1 MRLSGNLTGVD
12 ASVTDQAAGRPGQVE
27 RTAAPGA
34 GANGGAKGAG
44 AKAAT
49 PLFAFL
55 LVAVNLRIAVVA
67 LSPLLDDIKAAEH
80 ITDGA
85 AGLLTTLPLAC
96 FGAFAFIV
104 PSLTRRLGARRLPTL
119 SMAILAAGILLW
131 LIPGLLPLFGGAL
144 VAGAG
149 IGIANIGMPG
159 MVKRD
164 FAARSHLVTGLYTTM
179 LFIGGTVGA
188 GLTVPLRDALG
199 IGWREVLALWAI
211 PAIAALIVWQ
221 IFAGRHETETDAPT
235 ASDGAAELDPPA
247 DADAPAA
254 AGATTTGGPSLRA
267 LLRDPV
273 AWAVTCFMGIQSL
286 GYYAF
291 VAWLPTLLQDHGMS
305 AGRAG
310 WMLSFATFPGIV
322 AALGTPVLDRRL
334 GGGPI
339 LVLLASGAA
348 ACGFAGLIVAP
359 VSLVYLWMIL
369 LGLAQGACISLAINY
384 IVARSPDHEHTG
396 RLSAMAQ
403 GFGYLLAC
411 LGPVGLGAVHNATG
425 SWTVPLI
432 VLIAV
437 LGAQIAAGIQASR
450 SRYVLAARA

>member
-1 MRLSGNLTGVD
+1 VYKPS
-12 ASVTDQAAGRPGQVE
+12 P
-27 RTAAPGA
+27 
-34 GANGGAKGAG
+34 

-80 ITDGA
+80 LSDSA

-104 PSLTRRLGARRLPTL
+104 PALTRRLGPRRLPPL
-119 SMAILAAGILLW
+119 AMAIVTVGILLW

-159 MVKRD
+159 MLKRD

-179 LFIGGTVGA
+179 LFIGGTIGA
-188 GLTVPLRDALG
+188 GLTVPIRDALG
-199 IGWREVLALWAI
+199 IDWREALAIWAI
-211 PAIAALIVWQ
+211 PAIAALVVWQ
-221 IFAGRHETETDAPT
+221 LT
-235 ASDGAAELDPPA
+235 ASGRRADGKGPVASDWPATGPGGVAPASAAPA
-247 DADAPAA
+247 VTPAA
-254 AGATTTGGPSLRA
+254 AVGGPSLRA
-267 LLRDPV
+267 LLGDPV
-273 AWAVTCFMGIQSL
+273 AWSVTIFMGVQSL
-286 GYYAF
+286 EYYAF

-305 AGRAG
+305 AGEAG

-322 AALGTPVLDRRL
+322 AALGTPILDRRL
-334 GGGPI
+334 GGGP
-339 LVLLASGAA
+339 VPALLAAVLG

-359 VSLVYLWMIL
+359 VSLAYLWMIL
-369 LGLAQGACISLAINY
+369 LGLAQGACITLAINY

-411 LGPVGLGAVHNATG
+411 LGPVALGAVHNATG
-425 SWTVPLI
+425 TWTVPLL

-437 LGAQIAAGIQASR
+437 LGVQVAAGIQASR
-450 SRYVLAARA
+450 PRHVLAGAGRKWS

>member
-1 MRLSGNLTGVD
+1 MD
-12 ASVTDQAAGRPGQVE
+12 ASVTDQPRSGSPEPAQHAAAR
-27 RTAAPGA
+27 A
-34 GANGGAKGAG
+34 
-44 AKAAT
+44 AKAGT
-49 PLFAFL
+49 PLFVFL

-67 LSPLLDDIKAAEH
+67 LSPLLDDIKATEH
-80 ITDGA
+80 LTDSA

-96 FGAFAFIV
+96 FGAFAFLV
-104 PSLTRRLGARRLPTL
+104 PWLTRRLGARRLPTL
-119 SMAILAAGILLW
+119 SMAILSAGILLW

-144 VAGAG
+144 VVGAG
-149 IGIANIGMPG
+149 IGIGNIGMPG
-159 MVKRD
+159 MLKRD

-199 IGWREVLALWAI
+199 IDWRQMLALWAI
-211 PAIAALIVWQ
+211 PAIVALIVWLV
-221 IFAGRHETETDAPT
+221 FAGRRETEADGLDATGQPPGS
-235 ASDGAAELDPPA
+235 AVDPAP
-247 DADAPAA
+247 APAA
-254 AGATTTGGPSLRA
+254 PGPSIRA
-267 LLRDPV
+267 LMHDRV

-305 AGRAG
+305 AGKAG

-322 AALGTPVLDRRL
+322 GALGTPVLDRRL
-334 GGGPI
+334 GGGPT
-339 LVLLASGAA
+339 LVLLASASA
-348 ACGFAGLIVAP
+348 ACGFVGLIVAP
-359 VSLVYLWMIL
+359 VSLAYLWMIL
-369 LGLAQGACISLAINY
+369 LGLAQGACISLAIAY

-411 LGPVGLGAVHNATG
+411 LGPVALGAVHNATG

-432 VLIAV
+432 VLIAA
-437 LGAQIAAGIQASR
+437 LGAQVAAGLQASR
-450 SRYVLAARA
+450 PRHVLAGRKWS

>member
-1 MRLSGNLTGVD
+1 MYGS
-12 ASVTDQAAGRPGQVE
+12 S
-27 RTAAPGA
+27 RTR
-34 GANGGAKGAG
+34 
-44 AKAAT
+44 AT
-49 PLFAFL
+49 VPLFAFL

-80 ITDGA
+80 LSDSA
-85 AGLLTTLPLAC
+85 AGLLTALPLAC
-96 FGAFAFIV
+96 FGAFAFLV
-104 PSLTRRLGARRLPTL
+104 PPLARRFGSYRLASL
-119 SMAILAAGILLW
+119 AMAILSAGILLW
-131 LIPGLLPLFGGAL
+131 LIPGVVPLFGGAL

-149 IGIANIGMPG
+149 IGIGNIGMPG

-179 LFIGGTVGA
+179 LFVGGTIGA

-199 IGWREVLALWAI
+199 IDWRQMLALWAI
-211 PAIAALIVWQ
+211 PALVALIVWWLVTRGREADEPGARTPGLADASTTDA
-221 IFAGRHETETDAPT
+221 AGPTSAPT
-235 ASDGAAELDPPA
+235 AA
-247 DADAPAA
+247 
-254 AGATTTGGPSLRA
+254 GPSLRA

-286 GYYAF
+286 EYYAF

-305 AGRAG
+305 AGEAG

-322 AALGTPVLDRRL
+322 GALATPVLDRRL

-339 LVLLASGAA
+339 LVLLAAA
-348 ACGFAGLIVAP
+348 LDALGFAGLIVAP
-359 VSLVYLWMIL
+359 VSLAYPCMIL
-369 LGLAQGACISLAINY
+369 LGLAQGACISLAIAY
-384 IVARSPDHEHTG
+384 IVARSPDHAHTG

-411 LGPVGLGAVHNATG
+411 LGPVALGAVHNATG
-425 SWTVPLI
+425 GWTVPLI

-437 LGAQIAAGIQASR
+437 LAAQAAAGLQASLPR
-450 SRYVLAARA
+450 HVLART

>member
-1 MRLSGNLTGVD
+1 MD
-12 ASVTDQAAGRPGQVE
+12 ASVTDQPRSGPPEPAQHA
-27 RTAAPGA
+27 TARA
-34 GANGGAKGAG
+34 
-44 AKAAT
+44 AKAGT

-80 ITDGA
+80 LSDSA

-96 FGAFAFIV
+96 FGAFAFLV
-104 PSLTRRLGARRLPTL
+104 PWLTRRLGARRLPTL
-119 SMAILAAGILLW
+119 SMAILTAGILLW
-131 LIPGLLPLFGGAL
+131 LVPGLLPLFGGAL

-149 IGIANIGMPG
+149 IGIGNIGMPG
-159 MVKRD
+159 MLKRD
-164 FAARSHLVTGLYTTM
+164 FAARSHLATGLYTTM

-199 IGWREVLALWAI
+199 IDWRQMLALWAI
-211 PAIAALIVWQ
+211 PAIVALIVWMV
-221 IFAGRHETETDAPT
+221 FAGRGEEDASPVPT
-235 ASDGAAELDPPA
+235 AP
-247 DADAPAA
+247 
-254 AGATTTGGPSLRA
+254 GPSLRA
-267 LLRDPV
+267 LMHDRV

-305 AGRAG
+305 AGKAG

-322 AALGTPVLDRRL
+322 GALGTPVLDRRL

-339 LVLLASGAA
+339 LVLLASASA
-348 ACGFAGLIVAP
+348 ACGFVGLIVAP
-359 VSLVYLWMIL
+359 VSLAYLWMIL
-369 LGLAQGACISLAINY
+369 LGLAQGACISLAIAY

-396 RLSAMAQ
+396 KLSAMAQ

-411 LGPVGLGAVHNATG
+411 LGPLALGAVHSVTG

-437 LGAQIAAGIQASR
+437 LGAQVAAGLQASR
-450 SRYVLAARA
+450 PRHVLAGRKWS

>member
-1 MRLSGNLTGVD
+1 MD
-12 ASVTDQAAGRPGQVE
+12 ASVTDQPRSGPPEPAQHSAAKP
-27 RTAAPGA
+27 A
-34 GANGGAKGAG
+34 

-67 LSPLLDDIKAAEH
+67 LSPLLDDIKATEH
-80 ITDGA
+80 LTDTA

-96 FGAFAFIV
+96 FGAFAFLV
-104 PSLTRRLGARRLPTL
+104 PWLTRHLGARRLPTL
-119 SMAILAAGILLW
+119 SMAILSAGILLW

-149 IGIANIGMPG
+149 IGIGNIGMPG
-159 MVKRD
+159 MLKRD
-164 FAARSHLVTGLYTTM
+164 FAARSHLATGLYTTM

-199 IGWREVLALWAI
+199 IDWRQMLALWAI
-211 PAIAALIVWQ
+211 PAIVALIVWMV
-221 IFAGRHETETDAPT
+221 FAGRGEPEPEMEVDRDADSDPASTADATLVRAAASGPVPAAAPAPT
-235 ASDGAAELDPPA
+235 AAPP
-247 DADAPAA
+247 
-254 AGATTTGGPSLRA
+254 GPSLRA
-267 LLRDPV
+267 LMHDRV

-305 AGRAG
+305 AGKAG
-310 WMLSFATFPGIV
+310 WMLSFATFPGIIG
-322 AALGTPVLDRRL
+322 ALGTPVLDRRL
-334 GGGPI
+334 GGGPT
-339 LVLLASGAA
+339 LVLLASASA
-348 ACGFAGLIVAP
+348 ACGFVGLIVAP
-359 VSLVYLWMIL
+359 VSLAYLWMIL
-369 LGLAQGACISLAINY
+369 LGLAQGACISLAIAY

-396 RLSAMAQ
+396 KLSAMAQ

-411 LGPVGLGAVHNATG
+411 LGPLALGAVHSATG

-437 LGAQIAAGIQASR
+437 LGAQVAAGLQASR
-450 SRYVLAARA
+450 PRHVLAGRKWS

>member
-1 MRLSGNLTGVD
+1 MD
-12 ASVTDQAAGRPGQVE
+12 ASVTDQPLSGRPDPAE
-27 RTAAPGA
+27 HAAA
-34 GANGGAKGAG
+34 RA
-44 AKAAT
+44 AKAGT

-67 LSPLLDDIKAAEH
+67 LSPLLDDIKATEH
-80 ITDGA
+80 LSDSA

-96 FGAFAFIV
+96 FGAFAFLV
-104 PSLTRRLGARRLPTL
+104 PWLTRRLGARRLPTL
-119 SMAILAAGILLW
+119 SMAILVAGILLW
-131 LIPGLLPLFGGAL
+131 LVPGLLPLFGGAL

-149 IGIANIGMPG
+149 IGIGNIGMPG
-159 MVKRD
+159 MLKRD
-164 FAARSHLVTGLYTTM
+164 FATRSHLVTGLYTTM

-188 GLTVPLRDALG
+188 GLTVPIRDALG
-199 IGWREVLALWAI
+199 IDWRQMLALWAI
-211 PAIAALIVWQ
+211 PAIVALIVWRV
-221 IFAGRHETETDAPT
+221 FAGRRAADAEIRP
-235 ASDGAAELDPPA
+235 AADPPA
-247 DADAPAA
+247 PVADP
-254 AGATTTGGPSLRA
+254 GPSLRA
-267 LLRDPV
+267 LMHDPV

-305 AGRAG
+305 AGKAG

-334 GGGPI
+334 GGGPT
-339 LVLLASGAA
+339 LVLLASASA
-348 ACGFAGLIVAP
+348 ACGFVGLIVAP
-359 VSLVYLWMIL
+359 VSLAYLWMIL
-369 LGLAQGACISLAINY
+369 LGLAQGACISLAIAY
-384 IVARSPDHEHTG
+384 IVARSPDHAHTG

-411 LGPVGLGAVHNATG
+411 LGPVALGAVHNATG

-437 LGAQIAAGIQASR
+437 LGAQVAAGLQSSR
-450 SRYVLAARA
+450 PRHVLAGREWS

>member
-1 MRLSGNLTGVD
+1 MD
-12 ASVTDQAAGRPGQVE
+12 ASVTDQPRSGPPEPAQHAAAGP
-27 RTAAPGA
+27 
-34 GANGGAKGAG
+34 

-67 LSPLLDDIKAAEH
+67 LSPLLDDIKATEH
-80 ITDGA
+80 LTDSA

-96 FGAFAFIV
+96 FGAFAFLV
-104 PSLTRRLGARRLPTL
+104 PWLTRHLGARRLPTL

-149 IGIANIGMPG
+149 IGIGNIGMPG
-159 MVKRD
+159 MLKRD

-199 IGWREVLALWAI
+199 IDWRQMLALWAI
-211 PAIAALIVWQ
+211 PAVVALVVWMV
-221 IFAGRHETETDAPT
+221 FAGRGQEDA
-235 ASDGAAELDPPA
+235 SPA
-247 DADAPAA
+247 PIA
-254 AGATTTGGPSLRA
+254 GGPSLRA
-267 LLRDPV
+267 LMHDRV

-305 AGRAG
+305 AGKAG

-322 AALGTPVLDRRL
+322 GALGTPVLDRRL
-334 GGGPI
+334 GGGPT
-339 LVLLASGAA
+339 LVLLASASA
-348 ACGFAGLIVAP
+348 ACGFVGLIVAP
-359 VSLVYLWMIL
+359 VSLAYLWMIL
-369 LGLAQGACISLAINY
+369 LGLAQGACISLAIAY

-396 RLSAMAQ
+396 KLSAMAQ

-411 LGPVGLGAVHNATG
+411 LGPLALGAVHGVTG

-437 LGAQIAAGIQASR
+437 LGAQVAAGLQASR
-450 SRYVLAARA
+450 PRHVLAMRQLG

>member
-1 MRLSGNLTGVD
+1 VD
-12 ASVTDQAAGRPGQVE
+12 ASVTNTNRAAEATG
-27 RTAAPGA
+27 RTASGATGAARTASSATGTPA
-34 GANGGAKGAG
+34 GAARST
-44 AKAAT
+44 T
-49 PLFAFL
+49 PLLVFL

-80 ITDGA
+80 LSDGA
-85 AGLLTTLPLAC
+85 AGLLTSLPLAC

-104 PSLTRRLGARRLPTL
+104 PALTRRLGARRLPTL
-119 SMAILAAGILLW
+119 AMAILAGGVLLW
-131 LIPGLLPLFGGAL
+131 LIPGLLPLYGGAL

-164 FAARSHLVTGLYTTM
+164 FASRSHLVTGLYTTM
-179 LFIGGTVGA
+179 LFIGGTIGA

-199 IGWREVLALWAI
+199 IDWRQVLALWAI
-211 PAIAALIVWQ
+211 PAIVAMVVWHV
-221 IFAGRHETETDAPT
+221 FAGGRDGDGRAAAESAGPDPAVDPDRARPAADPT
-235 ASDGAAELDPPA
+235 AS
-247 DADAPAA
+247 
-254 AGATTTGGPSLRA
+254 GPSLRA

-305 AGRAG
+305 AGKAG

-322 AALGTPVLDRRL
+322 GALGTPVLDRRL
-334 GGGPI
+334 GGGPL
-339 LVLLASGAA
+339 LVLVASLLAALGLV
-348 ACGFAGLIVAP
+348 GLIVAP
-359 VSLVYLWMIL
+359 ISGVYLWMIL
-369 LGLAQGACISLAINY
+369 LGLAQGACISLAIAY
-384 IVARSPDHEHTG
+384 IVARSPDLEHTG

-411 LGPVGLGAVHNATG
+411 LGPVALGAVHNATG
-425 SWTVPLI
+425 TWTVPLI

-437 LGAQIAAGIQASR
+437 LGAQVAAGLQASR
-450 SRYVLAARA
+450 PRHVLDGAGQKWS

>member
-1 MRLSGNLTGVD
+1 MD
-12 ASVTDQAAGRPGQVE
+12 ASVTDQAAGRPLPAGP
-27 RTAAPGA
+27 TAAQGA
-34 GANGGAKGAG
+34 GASGGRGGAKS
-44 AKAAT
+44 AT
-49 PLFAFL
+49 PLLVFL

-80 ITDGA
+80 LSDGA

-119 SMAILAAGILLW
+119 AMAILAAGILLW

-144 VAGAG
+144 VVGAG

-164 FAARSHLVTGLYTTM
+164 FASRSHLVTGLYTTM

-199 IGWREVLALWAI
+199 IDWRQVLALWAI
-211 PAIAALIVWQ
+211 PAIVGLVVWQ
-221 IFAGRHETETDAPT
+221 LFAGRDE
-235 ASDGAAELDPPA
+235 
-247 DADAPAA
+247 ADAPAPTPTA
-254 AGATTTGGPSLRA
+254 GGPSLRA
-267 LLRDPV
+267 LMRDPV

-286 GYYAF
+286 EYYAF
-291 VAWLPTLLQDHGMS
+291 VAWLPTLLQDHGMT
-305 AGRAG
+305 AGHAG

-322 AALGTPVLDRRL
+322 GALGTPVLDRRL
-334 GGGPI
+334 GGGPL
-339 LVLLASGAA
+339 LVLLASVLAA
-348 ACGFAGLIVAP
+348 AGFVGLIVAP
-359 VSLVYLWMIL
+359 VSLTYLWMIL
-369 LGLAQGACISLAINY
+369 LGLAQGACISLAIAY

-411 LGPVGLGAVHNATG
+411 LGPVALGAVHNATG

-432 VLIAV
+432 ALIAV
-437 LGAQIAAGIQASR
+437 LGAQIAAGLQASR
-450 SRYVLAARA
+450 PRHILAGRG

>member
-1 MRLSGNLTGVD
+1 VD
-12 ASVTDQAAGRPGQVE
+12 ASVTDQPRSGPPEPAQHAAA
-27 RTAAPGA
+27 RTAKA
-34 GANGGAKGAG
+34 G
-44 AKAAT
+44 T

-67 LSPLLDDIKAAEH
+67 LSPLLDDIKATEH
-80 ITDGA
+80 LTDSA

-96 FGAFAFIV
+96 FGAFAFLV
-104 PSLTRRLGARRLPTL
+104 PWLSRRLGARRLPTL
-119 SMAILAAGILLW
+119 SMAILVAGILLW
-131 LIPGLLPLFGGAL
+131 LVPGLLPLFGGAL

-149 IGIANIGMPG
+149 IGIGNIGMPG
-159 MVKRD
+159 MLKRD

-188 GLTVPLRDALG
+188 GLTVPIRDALG
-199 IGWREVLALWAI
+199 IDWRQMLALWAI
-211 PAIAALIVWQ
+211 PAIVALIVWRV
-221 IFAGRHETETDAPT
+221 FAGRRAADAEIRP
-235 ASDGAAELDPPA
+235 AADPPA
-247 DADAPAA
+247 PVADP
-254 AGATTTGGPSLRA
+254 GPSLRA
-267 LLRDPV
+267 LMHDPV

-305 AGRAG
+305 AGKAG
-310 WMLSFATFPGIV
+310 WMLSFATFPGIIG
-322 AALGTPVLDRRL
+322 ALGTPVLDRRL

-339 LVLLASGAA
+339 LILLASASA
-348 ACGFAGLIVAP
+348 ACGFVGLIVAP
-359 VSLVYLWMIL
+359 VSLAYLWMIL
-369 LGLAQGACISLAINY
+369 LGLAQGACISLAIAY
-384 IVARSPDHEHTG
+384 IVARSPDHAHTG

-411 LGPVGLGAVHNATG
+411 LGPVALGAVHNATG

-437 LGAQIAAGIQASR
+437 LGAQVAAGLQASR
-450 SRYVLAARA
+450 PRHVLAGRKWS

>member
-1 MRLSGNLTGVD
+1 VD
-12 ASVTDQAAGRPGQVE
+12 ASVTDQTPGRPGQVE
-27 RTAAPGA
+27 QTAAAGD
-34 GANGGAKGAG
+34 GANGGAKGSG

-80 ITDGA
+80 LTDGA

-221 IFAGRHETETDAPT
+221 IFAGRSEAETGAP
-235 ASDGAAELDPPA
+235 ADVDPPA
-247 DADAPAA
+247 DAAAPAA
-254 AGATTTGGPSLRA
+254 PSAPTPGGPSLRA

-310 WMLSFATFPGIV
+310 WTLSFATFPGIV

-339 LVLLASGAA
+339 LVLLASAAA

-432 VLIAV
+432 VLIVV
-437 LGAQIAAGIQASR
+437 LGAQVAAGIQASR
-450 SRYVLAARA
+450 SRYILAGRG

>member
-1 MRLSGNLTGVD
+1 VD
-12 ASVTDQAAGRPGQVE
+12 ASVTDRPRSDRPEPTGRPAAPAGRSS
-27 RTAAPGA
+27 
-34 GANGGAKGAG
+34 
-44 AKAAT
+44 T

-80 ITDGA
+80 LTDGA

-96 FGAFAFIV
+96 FGAFAFLV
-104 PSLTRRLGARRLPTL
+104 PSLTRRLGSHRLGSL
-119 SMAILAAGILLW
+119 AMAILSVGILLW

-144 VAGAG
+144 IAGAG

-164 FAARSHLVTGLYTTM
+164 FASRSHLVTGLYTTM
-179 LFIGGTVGA
+179 LFIGGTIGA

-199 IGWREVLALWAI
+199 IDWREALALWAI
-211 PAIAALIVWQ
+211 PAIAALIVWEV
-221 IFAGRHETETDAPT
+221 FAGRRGTETGDPASTDAE
-235 ASDGAAELDPPA
+235 ADLDPPL
-247 DADAPAA
+247 DADARAA
-254 AGATTTGGPSLRA
+254 APAPTTGGPSLGA

-286 GYYAF
+286 EYYAF

-305 AGRAG
+305 AGQAG

-322 AALGTPVLDRRL
+322 AALSVPTLDRRL

-339 LVLLASGAA
+339 LVLLAAALA
-348 ACGFAGLIVAP
+348 ACGFVGLVVAP
-359 VSLVYLWMIL
+359 VSLAYLWMIL
-369 LGLAQGACISLAINY
+369 LGLAQGACISLAIAY

-403 GFGYLLAC
+403 GFGYLFAC
-411 LGPVGLGAVHNATG
+411 LGPVALGAVHNGTG

-437 LGAQIAAGIQASR
+437 LGAQVAAGIQASR
-450 SRYVLAARA
+450 PRHVLAGRKWS

>member
-1 MRLSGNLTGVD
+1 MD
-12 ASVTDQAAGRPGQVE
+12 ASITDPPRPERPDGTTGRRP
-27 RTAAPGA
+27 RR
-34 GANGGAKGAG
+34 
-44 AKAAT
+44 AAT
-49 PLFAFL
+49 AGIPLFAFL

-80 ITDGA
+80 LSDGA

-104 PSLTRRLGARRLPTL
+104 PTLTRRFGSYRLASL
-119 SMAILAAGILLW
+119 SMAILPVGILLW

-179 LFIGGTVGA
+179 LFVGGTIGA

-199 IGWREVLALWAI
+199 IDWRQVLALWAI

-221 IFAGRHETETDAPT
+221 LRAAGRRAADTSAPT
-235 ASDGAAELDPPA
+235 
-247 DADAPAA
+247 PAA
-254 AGATTTGGPSLRA
+254 GGPSLRA

-273 AWAVTCFMGIQSL
+273 AWAVTCFMGLQSL
-286 GYYAF
+286 EYYAF

-305 AGRAG
+305 AGQAG

-322 AALGTPVLDRRL
+322 GALATPVLDRRL
-334 GGGPI
+334 GGGPPLI
-339 LVLLASGAA
+339 LLAALLA
-348 ACGFAGLIVAP
+348 TVGFIGLIVAP
-359 VSLVYLWMIL
+359 VSLAYLWMIL
-369 LGLAQGACISLAINY
+369 LGLAQGACISLAIAY
-384 IVARSPDHEHTG
+384 IVARAPDHEHTG

-425 SWTVPLI
+425 TWTTPLI
-432 VLIAV
+432 VLVAV
-437 LGAQIAAGIQASR
+437 LAAQTAAGLQASR
-450 SRYVLAARA
+450 PRHVLTGRKWS

>member
-1 MRLSGNLTGVD
+1 MD
-12 ASVTDQAAGRPGQVE
+12 ASVTDQPRSGTPEPAQHAAAG
-27 RTAAPGA
+27 T
-34 GANGGAKGAG
+34 

-67 LSPLLDDIKAAEH
+67 LSPLLDDIKATEH
-80 ITDGA
+80 LTDSA

-96 FGAFAFIV
+96 FGAFAFLV
-104 PSLTRRLGARRLPTL
+104 PWLTRRLGARRLPTL
-119 SMAILAAGILLW
+119 SMAILSAGILLW

-149 IGIANIGMPG
+149 IGIGNIGMPG
-159 MVKRD
+159 MLKRD

-199 IGWREVLALWAI
+199 IDWRQMLALWAI
-211 PAIAALIVWQ
+211 PAIVALVVWLV
-221 IFAGRHETETDAPT
+221 FAGRREADQEAGLDDNLT
-235 ASDGAAELDPPA
+235 AGIDPEPGGP
-247 DADAPAA
+247 DPAA
-254 AGATTTGGPSLRA
+254 TVTTTTAATPGPSLRA
-267 LLRDPV
+267 LMHDRV

-305 AGRAG
+305 AGKAG
-310 WMLSFATFPGIV
+310 WMLSFATFPGIIG
-322 AALGTPVLDRRL
+322 ALGTPVLDRRL
-334 GGGPI
+334 GGGPT
-339 LVLLASGAA
+339 LVLLASASA
-348 ACGFAGLIVAP
+348 ACGFVGLIVAP

-369 LGLAQGACISLAINY
+369 LGLAQGACISLAIAY

-396 RLSAMAQ
+396 KLSAMAQ

-411 LGPVGLGAVHNATG
+411 LGPLALGAVHSVTG

-437 LGAQIAAGIQASR
+437 LGAQVAAGLQASR
-450 SRYVLAARA
+450 PRHVLAGRKWS

>member
-1 MRLSGNLTGVD
+1 LD
-12 ASVTDQAAGRPGQVE
+12 ASVTDQP
-27 RTAAPGA
+27 A
-34 GANGGAKGAG
+34 GAPRPVEPKAPEGARARGGAS
-44 AKAAT
+44 AKSAT
-49 PLFAFL
+49 PLLVFL

-80 ITDGA
+80 LSDGA

-104 PSLTRRLGARRLPTL
+104 PSLTRRLGSRRLPTL
-119 SMAILAAGILLW
+119 AMAILAAGILLW

-164 FAARSHLVTGLYTTM
+164 FASRSHLVTGLYTTM
-179 LFIGGTVGA
+179 LFIGGTIGA

-199 IGWREVLALWAI
+199 IDWRQVLALWAI
-211 PAIAALIVWQ
+211 PAIVGLVVWQ
-221 IFAGRHETETDAPT
+221 LFAGRGE
-235 ASDGAAELDPPA
+235 AAGP
-247 DADAPAA
+247 APA
-254 AGATTTGGPSLRA
+254 TTAGGPSLRA
-267 LLRDPV
+267 LMRDPV

-286 GYYAF
+286 EYYAF

-305 AGRAG
+305 AGQAG

-322 AALGTPVLDRRL
+322 GALGTPVLDRRL
-334 GGGPI
+334 GGGPV
-339 LVLLASGAA
+339 LVLLASVLAA
-348 ACGFAGLIVAP
+348 GGFVGLIVAP
-359 VSLVYLWMIL
+359 VSLTYLWMIL
-369 LGLAQGACISLAINY
+369 LGLAQGACISLAIAY

-411 LGPVGLGAVHNATG
+411 LGPVALGAVHNATG
-425 SWTVPLI
+425 SWTVPL
-432 VLIAV
+432 VALIAV
-437 LGAQIAAGIQASR
+437 LGAQVAAGLQASR
-450 SRYVLAARA
+450 ARHILAGRA

>member
-1 MRLSGNLTGVD
+1 MARHAPRRQPDRRGRIGYRSDRRPAWPGRADSG
-12 ASVTDQAAGRPGQVE
+12 S
-27 RTAAPGA
+27 GA
-34 GANGGAKGAG
+34 GASGDAKGAG
-44 AKAAT
+44 AKVAT

-80 ITDGA
+80 LTDGA

-119 SMAILAAGILLW
+119 SMAILAVGILLW

-199 IGWREVLALWAI
+199 IGWREALALWAI

-221 IFAGRHETETDAPT
+221 IFAGRQETDTDALT
-235 ASDGAAELDPPA
+235 ATDAAADLDPPA
-247 DADAPAA
+247 DVDAPAG
-254 AGATTTGGPSLRA
+254 AGAPTAGGPSLHA

-286 GYYAF
+286 EYYAF

-339 LVLLASGAA
+339 LVLLASAAA

-369 LGLAQGACISLAINY
+369 LDRPRAPAS
-384 IVARSPDHEHTG
+384 
-396 RLSAMAQ
+396 
-403 GFGYLLAC
+403 
-411 LGPVGLGAVHNATG
+411 
-425 SWTVPLI
+425 
-432 VLIAV
+432 
-437 LGAQIAAGIQASR
+437 ASR
-450 SRYVLAARA
+450 STTSSPAPPTTSTLGGSRRWRRASATCSPASARWGWARSTTRTAAGRCR

>member
-1 MRLSGNLTGVD
+1 MD
-12 ASVTDQAAGRPGQVE
+12 ASVTDQPRSGRPEPVQHA
-27 RTAAPGA
+27 TARA
-34 GANGGAKGAG
+34 
-44 AKAAT
+44 AKAGT

-67 LSPLLDDIKAAEH
+67 LSPLLDDIKATEH
-80 ITDGA
+80 LTDSA

-96 FGAFAFIV
+96 FGAFAFLV
-104 PSLTRRLGARRLPTL
+104 PWLTRRLGPRRLPTL
-119 SMAILAAGILLW
+119 SMAILASGILLW

-149 IGIANIGMPG
+149 IGIGNIGMPG
-159 MVKRD
+159 MLKRD

-199 IGWREVLALWAI
+199 IDWRQMLALWAI
-211 PAIAALIVWQ
+211 PAIVALIVWLVS
-221 IFAGRHETETDAPT
+221 AGRGEAEAD
-235 ASDGAAELDPPA
+235 ELDATARPA
-247 DADAPAA
+247 GSDAADPVPAPAA
-254 AGATTTGGPSLRA
+254 PGPSLRA
-267 LLRDPV
+267 LMHDRV

-305 AGRAG
+305 AGKAG

-322 AALGTPVLDRRL
+322 GALGTPVLDRRL
-334 GGGPI
+334 GGGPT
-339 LVLLASGAA
+339 LVLIASASA
-348 ACGFAGLIVAP
+348 ACGFVGLIVAP
-359 VSLVYLWMIL
+359 VSLAYLWMIL
-369 LGLAQGACISLAINY
+369 LGLAQGACISLAIAY

-396 RLSAMAQ
+396 KLSAMAQ

-411 LGPVGLGAVHNATG
+411 LGPLALGAVHSATD

-432 VLIAV
+432 VLIAA
-437 LGAQIAAGIQASR
+437 LGAQVAAGLQASR
-450 SRYVLAARA
+450 PRHVLAGRKWS

>member
-1 MRLSGNLTGVD
+1 LRVSRRFANVTAMD
-12 ASVTDQAAGRPGQVE
+12 ASVTDRPRSEQPEPSRRPAAR
-27 RTAAPGA
+27 
-34 GANGGAKGAG
+34 G
-44 AKAAT
+44 AKAGT

-80 ITDGA
+80 LTDGA

-96 FGAFAFIV
+96 FGAFAFLV
-104 PSLTRRLGARRLPTL
+104 PSLTRRFGSHRLGSLA
-119 SMAILAAGILLW
+119 MAILAAGNLLW

-164 FAARSHLVTGLYTTM
+164 FASRSHLVTGLYTTM
-179 LFIGGTVGA
+179 LFIGGTIGA

-199 IGWREVLALWAI
+199 IDWREALALWAI
-211 PAIAALIVWQ
+211 PAIVALIVWQ
-221 IFAGRHETETDAPT
+221 FFAGGGE
-235 ASDGAAELDPPA
+235 
-247 DADAPAA
+247 ADAPAPA
-254 AGATTTGGPSLRA
+254 PTTGSPSLRP

-286 GYYAF
+286 EYYAF

-305 AGRAG
+305 AGQAG

-322 AALGTPVLDRRL
+322 AALSTPVLDRRL

-339 LVLLASGAA
+339 LVLIPAALA
-348 ACGFAGLIVAP
+348 ACGFVGLIVAP
-359 VSLVYLWMIL
+359 VSLAYLWMIL

-411 LGPVGLGAVHNATG
+411 LGPVALGAVHNATG

-437 LGAQIAAGIQASR
+437 LGAQVAAGLQASR
-450 SRYVLAARA
+450 PRHVLAGRKWS

>member
-1 MRLSGNLTGVD
+1 VD
-12 ASVTDQAAGRPGQVE
+12 ASVTNTTRSGDPRPGRPEGT
-27 RTAAPGA
+27 RPAAAQPA
-34 GANGGAKGAG
+34 RS
-44 AKAAT
+44 AT

-67 LSPLLDDIKAAEH
+67 LSPLLDDIKATEH
-80 ITDGA
+80 LTDSA

-96 FGAFAFIV
+96 FGAFAFLV
-104 PSLTRRLGARRLPTL
+104 PWLTRRLGSHRLGSL
-119 SMAILAAGILLW
+119 AMAILSAGILLW

-144 VAGAG
+144 VVGAG
-149 IGIANIGMPG
+149 IGIAIPGMPG

-164 FAARSHLVTGLYTTM
+164 FASRSQMVTGLYTTM

-199 IGWREVLALWAI
+199 IDWREALALWAI
-211 PAIAALIVWQ
+211 PAIVALIVWQ
-221 IFAGRHETETDAPT
+221 FFAGRRRADVGPT
-235 ASDGAAELDPPA
+235 PAVVGPP
-247 DADAPAA
+247 
-254 AGATTTGGPSLRA
+254 LRV

-305 AGRAG
+305 AGKAG

-322 AALGTPVLDRRL
+322 GALGTPVLDRRL
-334 GGGPI
+334 GGGPT
-339 LVLLASGAA
+339 LVLLASASA
-348 ACGFAGLIVAP
+348 ACGFVGLIVAP
-359 VSLVYLWMIL
+359 VSLAYLWMIL
-369 LGLAQGACISLAINY
+369 LGLAQGACISLAIAY

-411 LGPVGLGAVHNATG
+411 LGPVALGAVHNATG

-432 VLIAV
+432 VLIAA
-437 LGAQIAAGIQASR
+437 LGAQVAAGLQAGR
-450 SRYVLAARA
+450 PRHVLAGRKWS

>member
-1 MRLSGNLTGVD
+1 MD
-12 ASVTDQAAGRPGQVE
+12 AAVTDQPRSGPPEPAQHA
-27 RTAAPGA
+27 TARA
-34 GANGGAKGAG
+34 
-44 AKAAT
+44 AKAGT

-80 ITDGA
+80 LSDSA

-96 FGAFAFIV
+96 FGAFAFLV
-104 PSLTRRLGARRLPTL
+104 PWLTRRLGARRLPTL
-119 SMAILAAGILLW
+119 SMAILVAGILLW
-131 LIPGLLPLFGGAL
+131 LVPGLLPLFGGAL

-149 IGIANIGMPG
+149 IGIGNIGMPG
-159 MVKRD
+159 MLKRD
-164 FAARSHLVTGLYTTM
+164 FAARSHLATGLYTTM

-188 GLTVPLRDALG
+188 GLTVPIRDALG
-199 IGWREVLALWAI
+199 IDWRQMLALWAI
-211 PAIAALIVWQ
+211 PAIVALIAWRV
-221 IFAGRHETETDAPT
+221 FAGRREADPETEVDRDAAVDLASTADSALIPAVAT
-235 ASDGAAELDPPA
+235 ASTADPP
-247 DADAPAA
+247 
-254 AGATTTGGPSLRA
+254 GPSLRA
-267 LLRDPV
+267 LMRDPV
-273 AWAVTCFMGIQSL
+273 AWAVTAFMGIQSL

-305 AGRAG
+305 AGKAG

-322 AALGTPVLDRRL
+322 GALGTPVLDRRL

-339 LVLLASGAA
+339 LVLLASASA
-348 ACGFAGLIVAP
+348 ACGFVGLIVAP
-359 VSLVYLWMIL
+359 VSLAYLWMIL
-369 LGLAQGACISLAINY
+369 LGLAQGACISLAIAY

-411 LGPVGLGAVHNATG
+411 LGPVALGAVHNATG

-432 VLIAV
+432 VLIAA
-437 LGAQIAAGIQASR
+437 LAAQVAAGLQASR
-450 SRYVLAARA
+450 PRHVLAGRKWS

>member
-1 MRLSGNLTGVD
+1 MD
-12 ASVTDQAAGRPGQVE
+12 ASVTDQPPSEQPGEATERPPA
-27 RTAAPGA
+27 RA
-34 GANGGAKGAG
+34 
-44 AKAAT
+44 AKAGT
-49 PLFAFL
+49 PLFTFL
-55 LVAVNLRIAVVA
+55 FVAVNLRIAVVA

-80 ITDGA
+80 LSDSA

-96 FGAFAFIV
+96 FGAFAFLV
-104 PSLTRRLGARRLPTL
+104 PSLTRRLGSHRLGSL
-119 SMAILAAGILLW
+119 ALAILPAGILLW

-164 FAARSHLVTGLYTTM
+164 FAPRSHLVTGLYTTM

-199 IGWREVLALWAI
+199 IDWRQALALWAI
-211 PAIAALIVWQ
+211 PAIVALIVWQ
-221 IFAGRHETETDAPT
+221 YSAGGRRAEVTAPAPT
-235 ASDGAAELDPPA
+235 A
-247 DADAPAA
+247 
-254 AGATTTGGPSLRA
+254 GGPTLRA
-267 LLRDPV
+267 LLSDPV

-291 VAWLPTLLQDHGMS
+291 LAWLPTLLQDHGMS
-305 AGRAG
+305 AGEAG

-322 AALGTPVLDRRL
+322 AALATPALDRRL
-334 GGGPI
+334 GGGPT
-339 LVLLASGAA
+339 LVLLAAALA

-359 VSLVYLWMIL
+359 VSLAYLWMIL
-369 LGLAQGACISLAINY
+369 LGLSQGACISLAIAY

-411 LGPVGLGAVHNATG
+411 LGPVALGAVHNATG

-432 VLIAV
+432 ALIAV
-437 LGAQIAAGIQASR
+437 LGAQVAAGLQASR
-450 SRYVLAARA
+450 PRHVLAGRKWS